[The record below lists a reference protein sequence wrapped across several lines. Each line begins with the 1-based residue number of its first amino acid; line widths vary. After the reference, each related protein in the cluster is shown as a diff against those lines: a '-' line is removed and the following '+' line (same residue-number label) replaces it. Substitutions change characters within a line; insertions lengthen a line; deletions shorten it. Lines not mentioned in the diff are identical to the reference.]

1 MAAQWRTGIAGV
13 ALMATSVGLWAAAS
27 PPQTTATESQTARPP
42 VRAALDRYCVS
53 CHNGRAKAGGLALD
67 ALDAADVA
75 GDAVAWEKVVRKLRG
90 RMMPPAG
97 VPRPDEAT
105 YDAIVSTLESSL
117 DRAAAVRPN
126 PGRTDTF
133 HRLNRT
139 EYRNAIR
146 DILALDVD
154 VSALLPKD
162 DASHGFDN
170 VSNGELSPTLI
181 ERYLAAAQK
190 VSRAAVGS
198 PLSSP
203 ASHVVVLPSDLTQ
216 EDHLEGLPLGSRGGA
231 VVRYTFPLDGTYEIQ
246 IRLSRDRNENVE
258 GLTDPQEVELTL
270 DGTRVQVFPVKPNRN
285 QSGAYYA
292 DEAVDR
298 HLKVRMPVTAGP
310 HDVGVTFLRRTF
322 AIEETDRQPALAHFN
337 MDRHP
342 RVQIA
347 LYSVSIAGPFDAGT
361 ATDTP
366 SRRRI
371 FVCRP
376 PSPAFAPGGAS
387 ARLRR
392 DPPASGAGGPSEAE
406 DASAK
411 ATARSRRS
419 SQELQASED
428 GCAKR
433 IVSTLA
439 RRAFRR
445 AVTDAD
451 LEAPLRFYKQARAEG
466 GFEAGIEMAVR
477 AVLASTEFLLRIERD
492 PRNVAAH
499 TPYRVSDV
507 ELASRLSFFLWSSV
521 PDEELLNLAI
531 GDRLHQPS
539 ILDRQVKRMLAD
551 PRAEALVTN
560 FAGQWLYLR
569 NLAAASPDARQF
581 PDFDDNLRQAFQRET
596 ELFFDSI
603 VKEDRNVLD
612 LLRADYTFVNER
624 LARHYG
630 IANVYGSRF
639 RRVALGANSE
649 RGGILGHG
657 SVLTVT
663 SYANRTSPVLRG
675 KWILENIV
683 GTPPPPPLPNVPPL
697 KDTDAAGRVLS
708 MRERMVQHRA
718 NPACASCHQL
728 MDPAG
733 LSMENFDAI
742 GRWRIRTEAGTP
754 VDASGGLPDG
764 SMFSG
769 VSGLR
774 SALLRRPE
782 LFVGTLTEK
791 LMTYGLGR
799 GVEPY
804 DAPTIR
810 TIVRNAQSQDYRF
823 SSLVLGIVG
832 SDAFQMR
839 VSQ

>member
-1 MAAQWRTGIAGV
+1 MAAQWRTCVAGL
-13 ALMATSVGLWAAAS
+13 ALMATSVGLWARES
-27 PPQTTATESQTARPP
+27 PPQTPATPSQAARSP
-42 VRAALDRYCVS
+42 VRADLDRYCVG
-53 CHNGRAKAGGLALD
+53 CHNSRAKAGGLALD
-67 ALDAADVA
+67 ALDAANVA

-105 YDAIVSTLESSL
+105 YDAIVSSLETSL
-117 DRAAAVRPN
+117 DRAAAAHPN

-139 EYRNAIR
+139 EYHNAIR

-190 VSRAAVGS
+190 VSRAAIGS

-216 EDHLEGLPLGSRGGA
+216 EDHLDGLPLGTRGGA
-231 VVRYTFPLDGTYEIQ
+231 IVTHTFPLDGTYEIQ

-258 GLTDPQEVELTL
+258 GLADPQEVELTL

-298 HLKVRMPVTAGP
+298 HLKIRMPVTAGP
-310 HDVGVTFLRRTF
+310 HDVGVTFPRKTF
-322 AIEETDRQPALAHFN
+322 ALEETERQPALAHFN

-347 LYSVSIAGPFDAGT
+347 LYSVSITGPFEAGA

-376 PSPAFAPGGAS
+376 AFAKGFGEAGSAFAKGFGEAGSASATGSGGAS
-387 ARLRR
+387 R
-392 DPPASGAGGPSEAE
+392 SAE
-406 DASAK
+406 VEE
-411 ATARSRRS
+411 TA
-419 SQELQASED
+419 
-428 GCAKR
+428 CAKR

-445 AVTDAD
+445 AVTEAD
-451 LEAPLRFYKQARAEG
+451 LEAPLRFYKEARAEG
-466 GFEAGIEMAVR
+466 GFEAGVEMAVR

-492 PRNVAAH
+492 PRNVAPH

-521 PDEELLNLAI
+521 PDEELLDLAI
-531 GDRLHQPS
+531 AGRLHQPS
-539 ILDRQVKRMLAD
+539 ILDRQVKRMLTD
-551 PRAEALVTN
+551 RRAEALVTN

-569 NLAAASPDARQF
+569 NLAAVSPDARQF
-581 PDFDDNLRQAFQRET
+581 PDFDDNLRQAFRRET
-596 ELFFDSI
+596 ELFFESV

-675 KWILENIV
+675 KWILENII

-697 KDTDAAGRVLS
+697 KETDAAGRVLS

-718 NPACASCHQL
+718 NPVCASCHQL

-742 GRWRIRTEAGTP
+742 GRWRVRTEAGTP

-764 SMFSG
+764 STFSS

-774 SALLRRPE
+774 SALLRRPD

-804 DAPTIR
+804 DAPTVR
-810 TIVRNAQSQDYRF
+810 TIVRNAQSQNYRF

-839 VSQ
+839 VSP

>member
-1 MAAQWRTGIAGV
+1 V
-13 ALMATSVGLWAAAS
+13 
-27 PPQTTATESQTARPP
+27 
-42 VRAALDRYCVS
+42 
-53 CHNGRAKAGGLALD
+53 
-67 ALDAADVA
+67 
-75 GDAVAWEKVVRKLRG
+75 
-90 RMMPPAG
+90 
-97 VPRPDEAT
+97 
-105 YDAIVSTLESSL
+105 
-117 DRAAAVRPN
+117 
-126 PGRTDTF
+126 
-133 HRLNRT
+133 
-139 EYRNAIR
+139 
-146 DILALDVD
+146 
-154 VSALLPKD
+154 
-162 DASHGFDN
+162 
-170 VSNGELSPTLI
+170 
-181 ERYLAAAQK
+181 
-190 VSRAAVGS
+190 
-198 PLSSP
+198 
-203 ASHVVVLPSDLTQ
+203 
-216 EDHLEGLPLGSRGGA
+216 
-231 VVRYTFPLDGTYEIQ
+231 TFP
-246 IRLSRDRNENVE
+246 R
-258 GLTDPQEVELTL
+258 
-270 DGTRVQVFPVKPNRN
+270 K
-285 QSGAYYA
+285 
-292 DEAVDR
+292 
-298 HLKVRMPVTAGP
+298 
-310 HDVGVTFLRRTF
+310 TF
-322 AIEETDRQPALAHFN
+322 ALEETERQPALAHFN

-347 LYSVSIAGPFDAGT
+347 LYSVSITGPFEASV

-371 FVCRP
+371 FVCK
-376 PSPAFAPGGAS
+376 PATVA
-387 ARLRR
+387 
-392 DPPASGAGGPSEAE
+392 AE
-406 DASAK
+406 NA
-411 ATARSRRS
+411 
-419 SQELQASED
+419 
-428 GCAKR
+428 CAKR

-445 AVTDAD
+445 AVAEAD
-451 LEAPLRFYKQARAEG
+451 LDAPLRFYTEARAEG
-466 GFEAGIEMAVR
+466 GFEAGVEMAVR

-492 PRNVAAH
+492 PRSVAPH

-521 PDEELLNLAI
+521 PDEELLDLAI
-531 GDRLHQPS
+531 AGRLHQPS

-551 PRAEALVTN
+551 RRAEALVTN

-603 VKEDRNVLD
+603 VTEDRNVLD

-697 KDTDAAGRVLS
+697 KETDAAGRVLS

-718 NPACASCHQL
+718 NPVCASCHQL

-742 GRWRIRTEAGTP
+742 GRWRSRTESGTP

-764 SMFSG
+764 STFSG

-810 TIVRNAQSQDYRF
+810 TIVRNAQSQNYRF

-839 VSQ
+839 VSP

>member
-1 MAAQWRTGIAGV
+1 MAAQWRMCVAGL
-13 ALMATSVGLWAAAS
+13 ALMATSVGLWARES
-27 PPQTTATESQTARPP
+27 PPQTPTTPSQTARSP
-42 VRAALDRYCVS
+42 VRANLDRYCIG
-53 CHNGRAKAGGLALD
+53 CHNSKAKAGGLALD
-67 ALDAADVA
+67 ALDATDVA

-105 YDAIVSTLESSL
+105 YDAIVSSLETSL
-117 DRAAAVRPN
+117 DREAAARPN

-139 EYRNAIR
+139 EYHNAIR

-216 EDHLEGLPLGSRGGA
+216 EDHLEGLPLGTRGGA
-231 VVRYTFPLDGTYEIQ
+231 VVRHTFPLDGTYEIQ

-258 GLTDPQEVELTL
+258 GLTDSQDVELTI

-298 HLKVRMPVTAGP
+298 HLKVRMSVTAGP
-310 HDVGVTFLRRTF
+310 HDVGVTFPRKTF
-322 AIEETDRQPALAHFN
+322 ALEETERQPALAHFN

-347 LYSVSIAGPFDAGT
+347 LYSVSITGPFEAGV

-371 FVCRP
+371 FVCV
-376 PSPAFAPGGAS
+376 PATVA
-387 ARLRR
+387 
-392 DPPASGAGGPSEAE
+392 AE
-406 DASAK
+406 DA
-411 ATARSRRS
+411 
-419 SQELQASED
+419 
-428 GCAKR
+428 CAKR

-451 LEAPLRFYKQARAEG
+451 LEAPLRFYKEARAEG
-466 GFEAGIEMAVR
+466 GFEAGVEMAVR

-492 PRNVAAH
+492 PPNVAPH

-531 GDRLHQPS
+531 AGRLHQPS
-539 ILDRQVKRMLAD
+539 ILDRQVRRMLAD

-569 NLAAASPDARQF
+569 NLAAVSPDARQF
-581 PDFDDNLRQAFQRET
+581 PDFDDNLRQSFRRET
-596 ELFFDSI
+596 ELFFESI

-683 GTPPPPPLPNVPPL
+683 GSPPPPPLPNVPPL
-697 KDTDAAGRVLS
+697 KDTDAQGRVLS
-708 MRERMVQHRA
+708 MRERMVQHRS

-742 GRWRIRTEAGTP
+742 GRWRARTEAGTA

-764 SMFSG
+764 STFSG
-769 VSGLR
+769 ASGLR
-774 SALLRRPE
+774 SALLRRPQ

-804 DAPTIR
+804 DAPTVR
-810 TIVRNAQSQDYRF
+810 TIVRNAQSQNYRF

-839 VSQ
+839 VSP